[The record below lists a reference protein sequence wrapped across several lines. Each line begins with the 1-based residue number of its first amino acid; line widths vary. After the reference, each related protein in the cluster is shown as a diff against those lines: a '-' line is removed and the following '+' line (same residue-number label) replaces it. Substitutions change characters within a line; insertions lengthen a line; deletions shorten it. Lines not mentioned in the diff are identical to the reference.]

1 MQIAILL
8 AIVLLAPLAVYLA
21 GRLWSGARN
30 ALAVLVALVPVVWLA
45 LLYGRTARVDY
56 YRLPFLDVTL
66 GLRLN
71 ALGWFFAMAIAAIG
85 LLSILFSVGYMKG
98 KERLNFYYAAMLL
111 VNGSMLGIVLSGDLI
126 SLYVFW
132 EIMSWSTYLVIS
144 YRGGKAVA
152 AGLKYMVMS
161 IVGSCAMLLAIVS
174 LLVRCGTLEIE
185 ALAGAMQGASAGY
198 TLFILL
204 MFVIGFGIKN
214 AILPLHTWLPDAHS
228 EAVSP
233 FSAVLSG
240 ILVRMG
246 MYGFVL
252 IMYGVLG
259 LGLLQRLG
267 SGVVS
272 FGYIFAWI
280 GALTIVIP
288 TFMALLQDDFKR
300 LIAWHTVGQGGYMI
314 LGLASGTTLGI
325 AGGLFHVLAYG
336 ISVTLLFLVAGSVE
350 HRTRGERDLNQL
362 GGLAKRMPVTFFAAV
377 CGICGFIGVPLTVSF
392 VSKWLIY
399 KTLIMEECGFLAFA
413 ALIGTWGTM
422 LSVYKFLHNIF
433 LGQLPQKYKDVREVP
448 FSMQLP
454 MVALSLA
461 VLLFGVLPGIPL
473 KAIAGVQGSLGLE
486 ALEAGVFS
494 VPEEVGELNTIT
506 ILAAVA
512 GGCLIPYVLFR
523 LCRRSR
529 SLPQTD
535 TYGAGSYAPAD
546 RYQYS
551 ARFYER
557 AYEVIEPY
565 VRDRVDAFYYW
576 LVEKSEGVFEA
587 VRHIYTGNVN
597 TYALY
602 ILLFLAAII
611 VAGLGWGL

>member
-21 GRLWSGARN
+21 GRLRSGARN
-30 ALAVLVALVPVVWLA
+30 ALAVLVAMVPVVWLA
-45 LLYGRTARVDY
+45 LLYGRTAQVDY
-56 YRLPFLDVTL
+56 YRLPFLDLTL
-66 GLRLN
+66 SLRLN
-71 ALGWFFAMAIAAIG
+71 ALGWFFAMAVAAIG

-144 YRGGKAVA
+144 YRGGRAVA

-185 ALAGAMQGASAGY
+185 ALAGAMQGASPGY
-198 TLFILL
+198 ALFILL

-246 MYGFVL
+246 MYGFIL

-259 LGLLQRLG
+259 LGLLRRLG

-288 TFMALLQDDFKR
+288 TFTALLQDDSKR
-300 LIAWHTVGQGGYMI
+300 LLAWHGIGQGGYMI
-314 LGLASGTTLGI
+314 VGIAVATPLGI
-325 AGGLFHVLAYG
+325 AGGIFHTLNHCIYIA
-336 ISVTLLFLVAGSVE
+336 LLFLVAGAIE
-350 HRTRGERDLNQL
+350 HRTNGERDLNQL
-362 GGLAKRMPVTFFAAV
+362 GGLAKRMPITFVGGLA
-377 CGICGFIGVPLTVSF
+377 GICGLIGVPLTNGF

-399 KTLIMEECGFLAFA
+399 KTLIAEGYPFLAFA
-413 ALIGTWGTM
+413 ALMGTWGTI
-422 LSVYKFLHNIF
+422 LSVYKFQHNIF
-433 LGQLPQKYKDVREVP
+433 LGQLPERYKHVKEVP
-448 FSMQLP
+448 FVMQLP
-454 MVALSLA
+454 I
-461 VLLFGVLPGIPL
+461 LLLTAAILVFGVFPGIPL
-473 KAIAGVQGSLGLE
+473 GAISAIQRSFGLE
-486 ALEAGVFS
+486 ALQVGAFS
-494 VPEEVGELNTIT
+494 VPREVGELNTII

-551 ARFYER
+551 ARFYGR

-565 VRDRVDAFYYW
+565 VRDRVDAFYCW
-576 LVEKSEGVFEA
+576 LVEKSEGGFEA

-602 ILLFLAAII
+602 ILLCLAAVIL
-611 VAGLGWGL
+611 AGLGWGL